1 MSAENA
7 NKLMVI
13 DYKIYNG
20 NTWQYLTVLD
30 EFLEAT
36 VVAKVVLV
44 DVDGV
49 TMPAAELTV
58 GRLEPRRL
66 VS

>member
-1 MSAENA
+1 MSENP
-7 NKLMVI
+7 NKLMAI

-36 VVAKVVLV
+36 VMAKVVLV

-58 GRLEPRRL
+58 GRLEPHRL
-66 VS
+66 LS